1 MSLGTVATMPSVA
14 SARRVVITGLGALS
28 PCGLDVPSTWS
39 ALVEGRSGVG
49 PITSF
54 DAGDWPVR
62 IAGELPGFDPAAH
75 FGRLELKRL
84 ERFVQLAR
92 VAAEQAVLDAGLSL
106 PGAAPERVGV
116 YVGTG
121 IGGLG
126 EIERGVGAMGQWGYK
141 GLSPFFLPRILTNMA
156 AGNIAL
162 RHGCEGP
169 SLCVSTACAAGNH
182 SIGEAWRCIRD
193 DGADVIIAGGSE
205 ACIDPIAVA
214 GFAVMRGLS
223 RRNDDPATA
232 SRPFDRGRDG
242 FVMAEGA
249 GMLVL
254 EEREHALR
262 RGAPIYAELV
272 GYALSNDAHHITKPP
287 PDGAGAARCMAAAL
301 RSAGLPPSAVGY
313 VNAHGTSTEA
323 NDPAETAALHT
334 VFGEHARRLAV
345 SSTKSVTG
353 HLLGAAGGLEAV
365 ATVLALQLGILPPTA
380 TLERP
385 DPACDLDYIPRHARH
400 TQVEVALSNAF
411 GFGGTNACLVFR
423 RHEDRP

>member
-1 MSLGTVATMPSVA
+1 MT
-14 SARRVVITGLGALS
+14 RRVVVTGLGVLS
-28 PCGLDVPSTWS
+28 PCGLDVESTWD
-39 ALVEGRSGVG
+39 ALVHGRSGVA
-49 PITSF
+49 PIRSF
-54 DAGDWPVR
+54 DTEGWPVR
-62 IAGELPGFDPAAH
+62 IAGELKGFDPLDH
-75 FGRLELKRL
+75 FTRHEVKRL
-84 ERFVQLAR
+84 ERFAQLGW
-92 VAAEQAVLDAGLSL
+92 VAAEQAVADAALVL
-106 PGAAPERVGV
+106 PGAEPHRVGV

-126 EIERGVGAMGQWGYK
+126 EIERGTEALAELGYK

-162 RHGCEGP
+162 RHGATGP

-193 DGADVIIAGGSE
+193 DQADVVIAGGTE
-205 ACIDPIAVA
+205 ACITPIAVA

-232 SRPFDRGRDG
+232 SRPFDRDRDG

-254 EEREHALR
+254 EELSHARR
-262 RGAPIYAELV
+262 RGARIYAELV
-272 GYALSNDAHHITKPP
+272 GYASSNDAHHITSPP

-301 RSAGLPPSAVGY
+301 RSADLAPSQVGY
-313 VNAHGTSTEA
+313 INAHGTSTEA
-323 NDPAETAALHT
+323 NDPAETAAIRS
-334 VFGEHARRLAV
+334 VFGPHAERVAV

-365 ATVLALQLGILPPTA
+365 ATVLALLRGVLPPTA
-380 TLERP
+380 TLRQA
-385 DPACDLDYIPRHARH
+385 DPACDLDYVPGRARL
-400 TQVEVALSNAF
+400 VEVDAALSNAF

-423 RHEDRP
+423 RLPPQDLP